1 MKKIFFYF
9 FIFIYLI
16 IKGKC
21 VIEYDLENMKL
32 LKQSYPVRGANLKFY
47 IKSLQN
53 QEVIFNFYLENS
65 YKRYNIIQEVF
76 FYEYLNRNSK
86 DTLYEKKVIIEKK
99 KVNSYFYCIPY
110 KVNNSETNYVA
121 LEFKLDD
128 THIPNMEV
136 KAEVLNN
143 KYNISSGEPKI
154 INDVMPGGIYAFY
167 IPVKEEQIVY
177 INFTTNK
184 VQYPPIFN
192 SFITEYDSFNDP
204 IHTSNNQKIY
214 FTTELFE
221 NQTIL
226 KSSYIVSV
234 DGNKYGQ
241 RSFFV
246 RLEIDVTSLDYFM
259 IEMNVFTKEF
269 NLTEGVEHT
278 FYDLKAGYFYYF
290 FLEATIK
297 QTLRINMNMN
307 NMTNLP
313 FSEIYIY
320 ELTANKETLIKEKE
334 NILFYGNDTQLTIS
348 PIFYQIKKLFTYYK
362 ALRIQTS
369 YDIEYLKILIET
381 DGKTFALKE
390 GESNIF
396 YNLRKGNNYYFYLNG
411 GYLNFVTI
419 NITLND
425 LNVEALTDLYIFES
439 KNKETIYERTSQSIS
454 FSNINNT
461 LVATNLY
468 RIKNSQTSEISL
480 KLSPIYNINSMN
492 ISFDIQQGIFYLIDE
507 RRKIFNLRDKLKYYF
522 LPSEEK
528 LGYEFSFNLITDYKK
543 NKPYNLNFY
552 NCEGRLIHCKNKK
565 IKVNYK
571 IIANESVS
579 SFTFRFP
586 NYEYG
591 YYSYIELIP
600 NYFINYMVVE
610 LKRKSTYYNSKDFLI
625 LLMVI
630 PCIFVVLIILAILDD
645 KKIKSY
651 KQINKI
657 RPPLHFPLN
666 PNNINN

>member
-396 YNLRKGNNYYFYLNG
+396 YNLRKGNNYYFDLNG

-468 RIKNSQTSEISL
+468 RIKNSQTSEIAL

-492 ISFDIQQGIFYLIDE
+492 ISFDIQQGLFYLIDE
-507 RRKIFNLRDKLKYYF
+507 RKKIFNLRDKLKYYF
-522 LPSEEK
+522 LPSGEK

-657 RPPLHFPLN
+657 RPPLHFPN

>member
-192 SFITEYDSFNDP
+192 SFITEYDSFSDS

-425 LNVEALTDLYIFES
+425 LNVEALTDLYIFET

-492 ISFDIQQGIFYLIDE
+492 ISFDIQQGLFYLIDE
-507 RRKIFNLRDKLKYYF
+507 RKKIFNLRDKLKYYF
-522 LPSEEK
+522 LPSGEK

-657 RPPLHFPLN
+657 RPPLHFPN

>member
-492 ISFDIQQGIFYLIDE
+492 ISFDIQQGLFYLIDE
-507 RRKIFNLRDKLKYYF
+507 RKKIFNLRDKLKYYF
-522 LPSEEK
+522 LPSGEK

-657 RPPLHFPLN
+657 RPPLHFPN